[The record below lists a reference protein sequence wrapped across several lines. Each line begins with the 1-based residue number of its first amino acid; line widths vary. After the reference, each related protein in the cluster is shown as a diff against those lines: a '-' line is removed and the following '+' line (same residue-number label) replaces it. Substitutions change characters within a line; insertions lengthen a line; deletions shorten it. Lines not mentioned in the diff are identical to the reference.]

1 MLSVFQFMIIL
12 ISPLVSSNSSLILT
26 QQIGVYIK
34 KGFFFSQALNVKT
47 TTLKVKSFKR
57 FGDQENQRA

>member
-47 TTLKVKSFKR
+47 TF
-57 FGDQENQRA
+57 E